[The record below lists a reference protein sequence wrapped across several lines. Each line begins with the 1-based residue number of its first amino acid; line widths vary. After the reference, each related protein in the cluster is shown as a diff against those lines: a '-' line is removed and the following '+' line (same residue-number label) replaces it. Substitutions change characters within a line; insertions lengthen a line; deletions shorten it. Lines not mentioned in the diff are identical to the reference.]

1 MTNTALAV
9 PFIRPRNVQ
18 YKVGFSGHN
27 GEAQQTGVHTVRC
40 VGGVWGVCVSGV
52 QSRESVCERVI
63 EAWLV
68 LKEVAT
74 TSSV

>member
-9 PFIRPRNVQ
+9 PLICPRNVQ

-40 VGGVWGVCVSGV
+40 VWCVCEWGTE
-52 QSRESVCERVI
+52 QKESVCERVI

-74 TSSV
+74 TSLA